1 VAKTKKRHV
10 LPRLGSGKRFKA
22 LAHKLAARGAYN
34 PEALAAFIGR
44 KKYGKKKFS
53 KLSHH
58 SR

>member
-1 VAKTKKRHV
+1 MAKSKKK
-10 LPRLGSGKRFKA
+10 PKLGSGKRFKS